1 MKFKFFPTHMAF
13 RISPRLLEWILVSTF
28 LLKYQRPEHPSL
40 QTHLPNTSVVQDQS
54 KLAPQVAHVCV
65 SLTLLFPELLDLP
78 PQLEKI
84 VAANK
89 SPMNTVIIFFIF
101 FIFIFC
107 PTLLAFQITPCF
119 L

>member
-1 MKFKFFPTHMAF
+1 MAF
-13 RISPRLLEWILVSTF
+13 RISPRFLKWVLNATF

-40 QTHLPNTSVVQDQS
+40 QTHSPNTSVVQDQS
-54 KLAPQVAHVCV
+54 KLKPQVAHVCV

-84 VAANK
+84 VATNK